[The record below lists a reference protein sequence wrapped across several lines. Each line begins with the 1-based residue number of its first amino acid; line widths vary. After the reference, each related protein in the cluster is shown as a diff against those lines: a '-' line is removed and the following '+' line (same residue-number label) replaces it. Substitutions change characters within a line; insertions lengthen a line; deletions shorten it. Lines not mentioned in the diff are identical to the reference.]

1 LEKEKREGV
10 MDKMSIFFLS
20 IQNRTEEGAHRGD
33 LPAADGGRPGY
44 GGGREWGNTERRS
57 RATRSCPHLGLGRLV
72 EGDRRRRAVCNT
84 GGLWRAAVGAQG
96 RERVKCLGGAG

>member
-33 LPAADGGRPGY
+33 LPAADGGRLGY
-44 GGGREWGNTERRS
+44 GGGREWGTQRGGR
-57 RATRSCPHLGLGRLV
+57 GRLV
-72 EGDRRRRAVCNT
+72 PVLTSGW
-84 GGLWRAAVGAQG
+84 GGLWREIDDGGRSVTRAACGG
-96 RERVKCLGGAG
+96 RRWELRGERE